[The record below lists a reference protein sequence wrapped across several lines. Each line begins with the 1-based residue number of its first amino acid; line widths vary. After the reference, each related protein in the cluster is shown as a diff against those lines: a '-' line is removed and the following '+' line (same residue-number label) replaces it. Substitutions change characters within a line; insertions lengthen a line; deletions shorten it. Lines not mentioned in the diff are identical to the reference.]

1 MTIPLFCILIGDVLP
16 MVAKVPVAM
25 AMKQEGAYDNH
36 LPREQQA
43 RLSGWGK
50 RALAAH
56 LNAFEA
62 FPVFAAAVL
71 VAHVG
76 GGDATWA
83 TGLSAAWVVLRL
95 AYNGLYLADL
105 ATPRST
111 VWGLAYACALGLFVL
126 PLFSR

>member
-83 TGLSAAWVVLRL
+83 TGLSAA
-95 AYNGLYLADL
+95 
-105 ATPRST
+105 
-111 VWGLAYACALGLFVL
+111 
-126 PLFSR
+126 